1 MSDWDRR
8 EFLKFLPSLPIV
20 IAIGCGSEGEK
31 TAVKGPLQSP
41 EESLKK
47 LIRIL
52 GPWSTQEEAQDFADR
67 FVNSA
72 HAATMN
78 LSESGD
84 AIQTLAARF
93 SDDSL
98 TANKVGLRDLPAREK
113 DFLLGLVKQIYSF
126 TEVRFVVCKEPQA
139 GQCQGDISWHTK
151 APQN

>member
-8 EFLKFLPSLPIV
+8 EFLKLLSSLPIV
-20 IAIGCGSEGEK
+20 IAIGCGSESEK
-31 TAVKGPLQSP
+31 AAIKGPLLSP

-52 GPWSTQEEAQDFADR
+52 GPWSTQEEAEDFADR

-78 LSESGD
+78 LPESGE

-93 SDDSL
+93 SNDVL
-98 TANKVGLRDLPAREK
+98 AAKKIGLGNLPAPEK
-113 DFLLGLVKQIYSF
+113 DLLLSLVKQIYSF
-126 TEVRFVVCKEPQA
+126 TEVRFVVCQEPQA
-139 GQCQGDISWHTK
+139 GQCQGDISWYTR

>member
-8 EFLKFLPSLPIV
+8 EFLKLLSSLPIV
-20 IAIGCGSEGEK
+20 IVVGCGSEGEK
-31 TAVKGPLQSP
+31 AAVKGPLLSP

-47 LIRIL
+47 LIGIL

-78 LSESGD
+78 LTESGE

-93 SDDSL
+93 SDDSR
-98 TANKVGLRDLPAREK
+98 AARKIGLGDLPPPEK
-113 DFLLGLVKQIYSF
+113 DLLLALVKQLYSF